1 MQDYQE
7 LKDRIKEH
15 EGYVN
20 TIYKDSLNFAT
31 IGYGHLIVDG
41 DPYEEGQEYS
51 KVILDQQFD
60 EDFDI
65 ALSGAEKILGVSEMN
80 FKAKCVIIEMVFQLG
95 IGGVSKFKKA
105 LKAVDEE
112 DWDTAADEML
122 DSKWSKQTPERAAE
136 LSSTMRSCKF

>member
-7 LKDRIKEH
+7 LKERIKEH
-15 EGYVN
+15 EGYVS
-20 TIYKDSLNFAT
+20 TVYKDSLGFAT

-41 DPYEEGQEYS
+41 DPYEEGQDYS
-51 KVILDQQFD
+51 KVILDEQF
-60 EDFDI
+60 EKDFDI
-65 ALSGAEKILGVSEMN
+65 ALSGAEKILGVSDMN

>member
-7 LKDRIKEH
+7 LKERIKEH
-15 EGYVN
+15 EGYVS
-20 TIYKDSLNFAT
+20 TVYKDSLGFAT

-41 DPYEEGQEYS
+41 DPYEEGQDYS
-51 KVILDQQFD
+51 KVILDEQFE
-60 EDFDI
+60 EDFNI
-65 ALSGAEKILGVSEMN
+65 ALSGAEKILGVSDMN

-122 DSKWSKQTPERAAE
+122 NSKWSKQTPERAAE

>member
-7 LKDRIKEH
+7 LKERIKEH
-15 EGYVN
+15 EGYVS
-20 TIYKDSLNFAT
+20 TVYKDSLGFAT

-65 ALSGAEKILGVSEMN
+65 ALSGAEKILGTGDMN

-95 IGGVSKFKKA
+95 MTGVSKFKNT
-105 LKAVDEE
+105 LKAVKEE

-122 DSKWSKQTPERAAE
+122 DSVWAKQTPERANE
-136 LSSTMRSCKF
+136 LSSTMRSCKY

>member
-7 LKDRIKEH
+7 LKERIKKH
-15 EGYVN
+15 EGYVS
-20 TIYKDSLNFAT
+20 TVYKDSLGFAT

-41 DPYEEGQEYS
+41 DPYEEGQDYS
-51 KVILDQQFD
+51 KVILDEQF
-60 EDFDI
+60 EKDFDI
-65 ALSGAEKILGVSEMN
+65 ALSGAEKILGVSDMN

>member
-7 LKDRIKEH
+7 LKERIKEH
-15 EGYVN
+15 EGYVS
-20 TIYKDSLNFAT
+20 TVYKDSLGFAT

-41 DPYEEGQEYS
+41 DPYEEGQDYS
-51 KVILDQQFD
+51 KVILDEQF
-60 EDFDI
+60 EKDFDI
-65 ALSGAEKILGVSEMN
+65 ALSGAEKILGVSDMN

-95 IGGVSKFKKA
+95 IGGVFKFKKA

>member
-7 LKDRIKEH
+7 LKERIKKH
-15 EGYVN
+15 EGYVS
-20 TIYKDSLNFAT
+20 TVYKDSLGFAT

-41 DPYEEGQEYS
+41 DPYEEGQDYS
-51 KVILDQQFD
+51 KVILDEQF
-60 EDFDI
+60 EKDFDI
-65 ALSGAEKILGVSEMN
+65 ALSGAEKILGVSDMN

-95 IGGVSKFKKA
+95 IGGVFKFKKA